1 MDTKLNVLETRI
13 RPRPH
18 ESGLK
23 KICGFKNVRIGVDM
37 AKTYVGRH
45 FELWERDLVPPD
57 GGNRLSLND
66 ATQFKRWRSRKYS
79 RESRPIDQFYI

>member
-1 MDTKLNVLETRI
+1 M
-13 RPRPH
+13 
-18 ESGLK
+18 
-23 KICGFKNVRIGVDM
+23 RIGVDM

-57 GGNRLSLND
+57 GGNRLSFND

-79 RESRPIDQFYI
+79 RESRPIDQFYIKKKILKNPNTTSH